1 MSTASDTEIAT
12 RVWARMR
19 ALVLDRHE
27 RKREVCEA
35 LGMSFIKIKALRRV
49 AARPLTM
56 SELTEQL
63 NTDRPYTTHVVD
75 ELVRRG
81 LVLREP
87 HPEDR
92 RSRVVTVTAPGAVAA
107 ARAERILGEP
117 PKSMLALSSAELAEL
132 DHLIAQVTDD

>member
-1 MSTASDTEIAT
+1 MPADDYDVAE
-12 RVWARMR
+12 RVWARVR

-27 RKREVCEA
+27 RRREVCEA

-49 AARPLTM
+49 AATPLTM

-75 ELVRRG
+75 ELVRRK

-92 RSRVVTVTAPGAVAA
+92 RSRVVTATPAGGEAAAVAN
-107 ARAERILGEP
+107 RILGEP
-117 PKSMLALSSAELAEL
+117 PKTMLAMSPEELAEL
-132 DHLIAQVTDD
+132 DRLTALLVEE

>member
-1 MSTASDTEIAT
+1 MPSGDDDEVAE
-12 RVWARMR
+12 RVWARVR
-19 ALVLDRHE
+19 SLVLDRHE
-27 RKREVCEA
+27 RKREVCDA

-81 LVLREP
+81 LVLREQ

-92 RSRVVTVTAPGAVAA
+92 RSRVVTVTPAGHDAA
-107 ARAERILGEP
+107 ALANRILGEP
-117 PKSMLALSSAELAEL
+117 PKAMLAMSSEDLAEL
-132 DHLIAQVTDD
+132 DRLTELLVD

>member
-1 MSTASDTEIAT
+1 MGTASDTEVAT

-92 RSRVVTVTAPGAVAA
+92 RSRVVTVTAEGAVTA

-117 PKSMLALSSAELAEL
+117 PKSMLALTSEELVEL
-132 DHLIAQVTDD
+132 DRLTAQITDD

>member
-1 MSTASDTEIAT
+1 MGTDSDTEVAT

-92 RSRVVTVTAPGAVAA
+92 RSRVVTVTAEGAMVA

-117 PKSMLALSSAELAEL
+117 PKSMLALSSAELIEL
-132 DHLIAQVTDD
+132 DRLIAQVTDD